1 MNNKGRKT
9 TIGAIVTLILGALV
23 FLMWFLKKIE
33 TVELAVG
40 LSAVGVF
47 ANMIIGY
54 FAKDQTA
61 SHTIDLKLGI
71 GDDIPPPEEEEEPV

>member
-61 SHTIDLKLGI
+61 SHTIDLKLDTG
-71 GDDIPPPEEEEEPV
+71 GHPDPDKEEK